1 MIERIWHGWTDLENA
16 DEYERLLQE
25 EIFPGI
31 ADKDVDGYYGIRLLR
46 RSRDDEVE
54 FITIM
59 RFESMNSVTEF
70 AGDDYETAYVPSDAR
85 EVLTRF
91 DDRAQHYE
99 VREQRE
105 Y

>member
-1 MIERIWHGWTDLENA
+1 MIERIWHGWINLENA
-16 DEYERLLQE
+16 DEYERLLKEQ
-25 EIFPGI
+25 IFPGI
-31 ADKDVDGYYGIRLLR
+31 ADQEVDGYRGIRLLQ
-46 RSRDDEVE
+46 RSHDKEAE

-59 RFESMNSVTEF
+59 RFESMDSVKEF

-85 EVLTRF
+85 EILTRF

>member
-1 MIERIWHGWTDLENA
+1 MIERIWHGWINLENA
-16 DEYERLLQE
+16 DEYERLLKEQ
-25 EIFPGI
+25 IFPRI
-31 ADKDVDGYYGIRLLR
+31 ADQEVDGYRGIRLLR
-46 RSRDDEVE
+46 RSHDKEAE

-59 RFESMNSVTEF
+59 RFESMDSVKEF

-85 EVLTRF
+85 EILTRF

>member
-1 MIERIWHGWTDLENA
+1 MIERIWHGWTTLENA
-16 DEYERLLQE
+16 DEYERLLNEQ
-25 EIFPGI
+25 IFPSI
-31 ADKDVDGYYGIRLLR
+31 VDKETNGYLGIRLLR
-46 RSRDDEVE
+46 RSHDNEIE

-59 RFESMNSVTEF
+59 RFESMDSVKEF

-99 VREQRE
+99 VRDQRE

>member
-16 DEYERLLQE
+16 DKYERLLQE
-25 EIFPGI
+25 EIFPEI
-31 ADKDVDGYYGIRLLR
+31 AGKDVDGYYGIRLLR

-59 RFESMNSVTEF
+59 RFESMNSVAEF

>member
-1 MIERIWHGWTDLENA
+1 MIARIWHGWTTFENA
-16 DEYERLLQE
+16 DKYERVLKE

-31 ADKDVDGYYGIRLLR
+31 AARNVAGYRGIQLLR
-46 RSRDDEVE
+46 RPLASEVE

-59 RFESMNSVTEF
+59 WFESWDAVKRF
-70 AGDDYETAYVPSDAR
+70 AGEDYETAYVPAEAR

-91 DDRAQHYE
+91 DERSQHYE
-99 VREQRE
+99 VKEHLH